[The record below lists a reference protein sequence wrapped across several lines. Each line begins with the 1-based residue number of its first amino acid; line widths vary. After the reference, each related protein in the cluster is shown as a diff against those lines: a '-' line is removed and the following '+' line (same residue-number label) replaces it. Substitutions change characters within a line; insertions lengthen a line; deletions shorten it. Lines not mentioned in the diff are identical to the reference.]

1 VNTTYTLGI
10 VNMAVC
16 YLKLD
21 MYIEAFNAFEKA
33 KEILPTDNNG
43 LSQGNRNFLNE
54 NLSNFE
60 K

>member
-1 VNTTYTLGI
+1 
-10 VNMAVC
+10 MAVC